1 MPFINISRS
10 SIFVVSAGSTKA
22 LICVL
27 SVTLSRIVARYSFLS
42 IWFQSTHCLRECF
55 SMRSSQMR
63 VLRPLPSINGWAT
76 LHKFGCTRPFVNK
89 FTWYSFARIFI
100 SMYLSIISSKVVSG
114 IRSIV
119 CSVAGKCMQLANVK
133 PPLDIFLVRIFPAKS
148 YNPPKR

>member
-1 MPFINISRS
+1 MCAVRKTLTHCCQ
-10 SIFVVSAGSTKA
+10 IFV
-22 LICVL
+22 
-27 SVTLSRIVARYSFLS
+27 F
-42 IWFQSTHCLRECF
+42 IWLQLTHRLRERF

-114 IRSIV
+114 IRSII
-119 CSVAGKCMQLANVK
+119 CSVSGKCIQLADVK
-133 PPLDIFLVRIFPAKS
+133 PPLDMFFVRICPAKS